1 MNRVAIVIT
10 TYNSEK
16 YIQKLLTSI
25 NDQERDDLYIIF
37 SDDGSSDE
45 TVKKLQFF
53 KEQYKKCTVL
63 ALEHGERGIA
73 RAKAMEIAI
82 EMNLDYLMFLDSD
95 MSMETDLI
103 DECIDV
109 MDKENMIGA
118 LVLKELPVS
127 GYDNLMTR
135 IKIFERMVLNN
146 SSRILDKNSIEAA
159 RFWRTSAYL
168 ESGGINPLQIAFEET
183 QPTIR
188 FIEEGG
194 LIVKHIGR
202 GVYHDEKK
210 VTLKNILTKKKY
222 HFSVMNKTIETEDN
236 GLLKT
241 LKRWYFFRPVMYK
254 KSNLKMYVKHPLLT
268 LGMISMYMTLTF
280 IGCFEL
286 IKQRLLS

>member
-16 YIQKLLTSI
+16 YIQTLLTSI
-25 NDQERDDLYIIF
+25 IEQKREDLHIIF

-45 TVKKLQFF
+45 TVQNLQAF
-53 KEQYKKCTVL
+53 KRQYKKCTVL

-73 RAKAMEIAI
+73 RTKAMEVAI
-82 EMNLDYLMFLDSD
+82 EMKLDYLMFLDSD
-95 MSMETDLI
+95 MSMETELI
-103 DECIDV
+103 DQCIDV
-109 MDKENMIGA
+109 MDKESEIGA

-127 GYDNLMTR
+127 GYNNLMTK

-146 SSRILDKNSIEAA
+146 SSKILDRNSIEAA

-168 ESGGINPLQIAFEET
+168 KSGGINPLQIAFEET

-194 LIVKHIGR
+194 LIVKHIGK
-202 GVYHDEKK
+202 GIYHDEKK
-210 VTLKNILTKKKY
+210 VTLKNILSKKRY

-236 GLLKT
+236 GLMKT
-241 LKRWYFFRPVMYK
+241 IKRWYFFRPVMYK

-286 IKQRLLS
+286 VKQRLLS